1 MPIDLD
7 LRSREILHWL
17 VEEYLST
24 GEPVGSRTL
33 SRKLEAG
40 LSPATIRNVMAD
52 LTDANLIYSP
62 HTSAGRQPTQ
72 QGLRFYVDSLMQRG
86 DLSAT
91 ERLHIEETCRSRG
104 TSLREVYDGA
114 SSVLS
119 GLSSCVGVVL
129 APKIHKPIS
138 QIQFMRLEGDKVLA
152 IMVTRD
158 GMVENRMIAVPESVG
173 RDLLDQAA
181 SYINERIAGRTVGEI
196 RDIIMH
202 EIGHGES
209 QLQRLTATLVEQGV
223 ILPMTSLE
231 DDYIFVRGQSHLLGD
246 EVTAQSLGEIRDL
259 LSALEEHKN
268 MLDIMDAVRDGDGVQ
283 IFIGS
288 ENRIFG
294 RNDGGTGWTTII
306 RPYRD
311 ETGRIIGATGVIGPT
326 RLNYKRIVPIVDY
339 TAQIMEKLLGTV
351 SLEKT

>member
-1 MPIDLD
+1 MDLD
-7 LRSREILHWL
+7 LRSREILHWI

-33 SRKLEAG
+33 SRRLETS
-40 LSPATIRNVMAD
+40 LSPATIRTVMSN
-52 LTDANLIYSP
+52 LTDADLIYSP

-72 QGLRFYVDSLMQRG
+72 QGLRFYIDSLMQRG
-86 DLSAT
+86 DLTAP
-91 ERLHIEETCRSRG
+91 ERQHIEETCKLRG
-104 TSLREVYDGA
+104 TNLREIYDNA

-138 QIQFMRLEGDKVLA
+138 QIQFMKLEGDKILA

-158 GMVENRMIAVPESVG
+158 GMVENRMITVPGNVT

-181 SYINERIAGRTVGEI
+181 NYLNERIAGRTVGEI
-196 RDIIMH
+196 REIIAH
-202 EIGHGES
+202 DIGHGET
-209 QLQRLTATLVEQGV
+209 QLQKLTTLLVKEGV
-223 ILPMTSLE
+223 IEAPTSLD
-231 DDYIFVRGQSHLLGD
+231 DDYIFMHGQSRLLD
-246 EVTAQSLGEIRDL
+246 DATASSLTEIRDL
-259 LSALEEHKN
+259 LMALEEHKN

-283 IFIGS
+283 IFLGS
-288 ENRIFG
+288 ENRSFG
-294 RNDGGTGWTTII
+294 TKNWSTII

-339 TAQIMEKLLGTV
+339 TAQVMEKLLGTV
-351 SLEKT
+351 SYEKT